1 MPSEQLL
8 PELEVETTV
17 GMPAKCIL
25 YNDDWHTF
33 DEVIVQIVKA
43 TGCSIED
50 AERLTWE
57 VHTNGKAAVY
67 EERSAIASASAAFS
81 RRSRSI
87 RVSRCSA
94 SAKERLP
101 LCVALPEGEQGSRLQ
116 SLRCSKRAKVLA
128 KALALQLIDQP
139 RCTRRWMFQRFECT
153 RELPPGCK
161 NTSNNEHP

>member
-1 MPSEQLL
+1 MLVACRINAAHRPMPSEQLL

-67 EERSAIASASAAFS
+67 EGALSDCL
-81 RRSRSI
+81 
-87 RVSRCSA
+87 RVSSIL
-94 SAKERLP
+94 EEI
-101 LCVALPEGEQGSRLQ
+101 ALH
-116 SLRCSKRAKVLA
+116 
-128 KALALQLIDQP
+128 
-139 RCTRRWMFQRFECT
+139 
-153 RELPPGCK
+153 
-161 NTSNNEHP
+161 TSIEM